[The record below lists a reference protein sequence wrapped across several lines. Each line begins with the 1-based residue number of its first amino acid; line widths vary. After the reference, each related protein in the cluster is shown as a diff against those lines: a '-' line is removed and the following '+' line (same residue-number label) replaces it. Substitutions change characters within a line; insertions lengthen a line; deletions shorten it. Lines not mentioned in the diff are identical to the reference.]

1 MRSFF
6 SEHAFAAPV
15 GFSRLFATI
24 AFLAVGISMAPAGVR
39 GQTTACKELVAD
51 MAAQQK
57 MIGIFRTLDY
67 EIRTHFLIVAN
78 AILSTYG
85 GWNSKPDSWGNDAG
99 KLRDSKG
106 SFELRAVVIR
116 RDMSR
121 SDAISEDES
130 QRLNSAIDNFLGL
143 IETGDQI
150 AKEIDDG
157 RVDDANQIYFE
168 TARPNYMQVHGT
180 LYTLI
185 ITAERRVASMAR
197 TPCS

>member
-1 MRSFF
+1 MRRF

-15 GFSRLFATI
+15 GYSRLFAAI
-24 AFLAVGISMAPAGVR
+24 AFLAVGISMAPEEVR
-39 GQTTACKELVAD
+39 GQTTACNELVAD

-67 EIRTHFLIVAN
+67 NIRNHFLIVAN

-85 GWNSKPDSWGNDAG
+85 GWNTKEGWASNAAQ
-99 KLRDSKG
+99 LG
-106 SFELRAVVIR
+106 SSTAEFEQQAFVIR
-116 RDMSR
+116 RDIGR
-121 SDAISEDES
+121 DNAVSEEEL
-130 QRLNSAIDNFLGL
+130 QRLNSAIDSFLGL

-150 AKEIDDG
+150 AKEIYDG